1 MSSLFPRS
9 SLFRRRPRPG
19 RDGFPTTPTEARENL
34 GGPPGAAPREIS
46 DAPIT
51 DKRAG
56 RWHHGGAMG
65 FFYHLLQPPVKRP
78 AWLRSAVTVASLVV
92 AFSSRIYLD
101 PWLQWHSPF
110 ALLLPAVL
118 VSAWF
123 GGARAGFLAT
133 AAAGAGAVY
142 IFMSPG
148 GLVIG
153 NVSDGIA
160 FLLFLVEGGLIS
172 GICEVLHHAVNR
184 AQQAATEAARTFEIM
199 ANNAPVLIWSTDAE
213 GRCIF
218 VNRNWLTFTGRTPDQ
233 EIGDAWPASLHP
245 DDAVAFRR
253 NYAAATAQRR
263 SYQLEYRLRR
273 ADGLYRWILEKAEP
287 RYDQDGQFE
296 GFIGSCTDI
305 TASRRE
311 REELDFI
318 ARLQRNLGASLDL
331 ERLAGVLAEATV
343 PHLADWFALELVH
356 DGGQLEVLRVHHAD
370 TPRAGG
376 LLEAAAPYAM
386 LTMSAAVVETGEA
399 QSTPHVEPAAPGATP
414 EEPHRPRWQALG
426 VHSHLAVPLVARGR
440 IIGVLT
446 LATADSNRTL
456 GADEVSFAQKVASIA
471 GFALDNA
478 RLYQRT
484 LRALSGAERARH
496 QMAESERAL
505 DRHRA
510 LLKTIIDAVPALV
523 AYIGPDGRILLHNER
538 YREWVGEG
546 GDFNGRVLSEVGTNG
561 TSEATAG
568 HLRAA
573 LGGETVSYEAVIHS
587 SGPDRLVAAT
597 LLPDRDARGRVCGV
611 VFHAYDITERNKAYA
626 ELATARELLRCHAD
640 ELEVRVRERTATL
653 RETNA
658 ELEAFT
664 YSVSHDLRTPLQ
676 FLRGFAEAIGQDRKN
691 TLTPE
696 SEEYLE
702 RIVRGAGRMETII
715 HDLLGYSR
723 LARADMILTPIALDE
738 AVSEAITHHQTAIQ
752 RAGARVEVDSP
763 LPRVMADRVGLF
775 QILSNLLSNALKFT
789 AGGVPPVIHVSAEVG
804 PAFTRLW
811 IADNGIGIPA
821 RHQEKIFQLFERL
834 HTASEYPGT
843 GVGLALVRK
852 AAVRMGGQCGV
863 ESSPG
868 TGSRFWIDF
877 ANLEKPTVVPA
888 RAPSAAA
895 TSFPAETKA

>member
-1 MSSLFPRS
+1 MSPLFPRPL
-9 SLFRRRPRPG
+9 LFRKRSRPG
-19 RDGFPTTPTEARENL
+19 RAALTGADAEPFGDSP
-34 GGPPGAAPREIS
+34 GGPHREIS

-65 FFYHLLQPPVKRP
+65 LFYHILQPPVKRP
-78 AWLRSAVTVASLVV
+78 AWLRFAVTVAALTV
-92 AFSSRIYLD
+92 AFASRIYLD

-118 VSAWF
+118 VSAWY

-133 AAAGAGAVY
+133 AAAGAGAAY
-142 IFMSPG
+142 IFMTPS
-148 GLVIG
+148 GLTIG
-153 NVSDGIA
+153 DVNDAVA
-160 FLLFLVEGGLIS
+160 FLLFLAEGILMS

-184 AQQAATEAARTFEIM
+184 AQQAATDAARTFEVM
-199 ANNAPVLIWSTDAE
+199 ANNAPVLIWSTNAE

-233 EIGDAWPASLHP
+233 ELGDAWPAALHP

-253 NYAAATAQRR
+253 NYAAATADRR
-263 SYQLEYRLRR
+263 PYQLEYRLRR
-273 ADGLYRWILEKAEP
+273 ADGAYRWLLEKAEP
-287 RYDQDGQFE
+287 RYDHDGNFE

-305 TASRRE
+305 SASRRE
-311 REELDFI
+311 REELDFL

-331 ERLAGVLAEATV
+331 ERLAGVLAEAAV

-356 DGGQLEVLRVHHAD
+356 DSGHLEILRIHHAD
-370 TPRAGG
+370 SPRASS
-376 LLEAAAPYAM
+376 LLEKEPPFSILAS
-386 LTMSAAVVETGEA
+386 SAAVVETGA
-399 QSTPHVEPAAPGATP
+399 VQLTPPLDLAVPTATP
-414 EEPHRPRWQALG
+414 TTEEPQRQRWQALG
-426 VHSHLAVPLVARGR
+426 IHSHLAVPLVARGR

-446 LATADSNRTL
+446 FATADSDRTL
-456 GADEVSFAQKVASIA
+456 GAEEVAFVQKIASIA

-538 YREWVGEG
+538 YREWLGEG
-546 GDFNGRVLSEVGTNG
+546 GDFTGRNLAEIGTNG
-561 TSEATAG
+561 TGDKAAAR
-568 HLRAA
+568 LRAA
-573 LGGETVSYEAVIHS
+573 LGGETVSYEEIIHS
-587 SGPDRLVAAT
+587 TGPDRLVAAT
-597 LLPDRDARGRVCGV
+597 LLPDRDAKGRVCGV

-676 FLRGFAEAIGQDRKN
+676 FVRSFADAIEHDRKN
-691 TLTPE
+691 ALTPE
-696 SEEYLE
+696 SSEYLA
-702 RIVRGAGRMETII
+702 RIVRAAGRMESII

-723 LARADMILTPIALDE
+723 LARADMVLLPTPLDE
-738 AVSEAITHHQTAIQ
+738 AVAEAINHHLTAIQ
-752 RAGARVEVDSP
+752 RSGAQVEVDSP

-775 QILSNLLSNALKFT
+775 QILSNLISNALKFT
-789 AGGVPPVIHVSAEVG
+789 APGVPPVIHVSAEVG
-804 PAFTRLW
+804 PTFTRLW
-811 IADNGIGIPA
+811 IADNGIGIPT

-834 HTASEYPGT
+834 HSASEYPGT
-843 GVGLALVRK
+843 GIGLALVRK
-852 AAVRMGGQCGV
+852 AAIRMGGQCGV

-877 ANLEKPTVVPA
+877 ANLDKGAVPTATRIGSVP
-888 RAPSAAA
+888 
-895 TSFPAETKA
+895 TTETAV